1 MLFQMKV
8 SKDLDVKIAAVE
20 ESLARAHKVLQDL
33 KVKKHRFLSLSPVPV
48 IHLGGSLLTGLI
60 S

>member
-1 MLFQMKV
+1 MLFQGKV

-33 KVKKHRFLSLSPVPV
+33 KVKKHRFLSSSPVPV